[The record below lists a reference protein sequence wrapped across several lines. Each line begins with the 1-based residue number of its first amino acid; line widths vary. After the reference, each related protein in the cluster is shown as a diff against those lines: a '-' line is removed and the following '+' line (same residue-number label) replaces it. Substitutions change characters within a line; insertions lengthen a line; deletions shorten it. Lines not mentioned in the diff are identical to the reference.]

1 METMR
6 VEESAIWC
14 AGVARTSQ
22 TNAIDSLTSGRLNG
36 GRHNSNKGN
45 FDMKFGLAPTT
56 VLIAALSATTVSAET
71 LRLLTWGGYA
81 PDDVIALFEA
91 ETGHTVEVT
100 TSNNEEMIA
109 KLRAT
114 NGGGFDLAQ
123 PSQDRIASAQEEFGI
138 YKPIDMAR
146 VDAAQFIPSM
156 LAATATNTTFE
167 GEVFGLPHV
176 WGTSGLVVNTA
187 EAGQVTDYTDLC
199 DDSVAGSVSYRLK
212 RPTLIGF
219 AYSMGLDPFAAYADP
234 EAYQGILDQ
243 VEEMLIACKPNVK
256 TYWDGGDEI
265 KNLLRSGEV
274 VAAMAWDTGGWQ
286 LNEDNADITF
296 VAPESGA
303 LGWIDTFVLPARGRA
318 DDAAYDWINF
328 VMRPDIAAMITNT
341 AGNFTA
347 AAGGDAG
354 VTADLQARYQASF
367 DQAAIDNIKWYPPVP
382 AGLEAMEGATLDRIN
397 AAN

>member
-1 METMR
+1 
-6 VEESAIWC
+6 
-14 AGVARTSQ
+14 
-22 TNAIDSLTSGRLNG
+22 
-36 GRHNSNKGN
+36 
-45 FDMKFGLAPTT
+45 MKLGLVSTT
-56 VLIAALSATTVSAET
+56 VLIAALSGTTVSAET

-81 PDDVIALFEA
+81 PEEVIAMFEA

-138 YKPIDMAR
+138 YKPIDMTR

-156 LAATATNTTFE
+156 LSATAENTTFD

-187 EAGQVTDYTDLC
+187 EAGQVVDYTDLC
-199 DDSVAGSVSYRLK
+199 DASVAGNVSYRLK

-219 AYSMGLDPFAAYADP
+219 GYAMGLDPFAAYADLD
-234 EAYQGILDQ
+234 AYQEILNQ
-243 VEEMLIACKPNVK
+243 VEETLTACKPNVK

-286 LNEDNADITF
+286 LNADNADITF
-296 VAPESGA
+296 VAPAAGA

-347 AAGGDAG
+347 AVGGDEG
-354 VTADLQARYQASF
+354 VSADLKARYQASF

>member
-1 METMR
+1 MKHPLL
-6 VEESAIWC
+6 A
-14 AGVARTSQ
+14 
-22 TNAIDSLTSGRLNG
+22 SL
-36 GRHNSNKGN
+36 
-45 FDMKFGLAPTT
+45 
-56 VLIAALSATTVSAET
+56 VATTALTAQMASADT

-81 PDDVIALFEA
+81 PEEVIAKFEE

-123 PSQDRIASAQEEFGI
+123 PSQDRITSAQEEFGI
-138 YKPIDMAR
+138 YKPIDMSR
-146 VDAAQFIPSM
+146 VESDLFIPSM
-156 LAATATNTTFE
+156 LSATAENTTYE
-167 GEVFGLPHV
+167 GEVYGLPHI

-187 EAGQVTDYTDLC
+187 EAGEVTDYTDLC
-199 DDSVAGSVSYRLK
+199 DDAVAGKVSYRLK

-219 AYSMGLDPFAAYADP
+219 AYSMGLDPFAAYGDT
-234 EAYQGILDQ
+234 EAYQGILDK
-243 VEEMLIACKPNVK
+243 VEEALTACKPNVK

-286 LNEDNADITF
+286 LNADNPDITF
-296 VAPESGA
+296 VAPEAGA

-328 VMRPDIAAMITNT
+328 VMRPEIAAMITNS

-347 AAGGDAG
+347 AVGGDAG
-354 VTADLQARYQASF
+354 VDADLKARYQGSF

-382 AGLEAMEGATLDRIN
+382 AGLEALEGETLDRIN

>member
-1 METMR
+1 
-6 VEESAIWC
+6 
-14 AGVARTSQ
+14 
-22 TNAIDSLTSGRLNG
+22 
-36 GRHNSNKGN
+36 
-45 FDMKFGLAPTT
+45 MKFAFIPS
-56 VLIAALSATTVSAET
+56 VLVASVVGMTAAQADT

-81 PDDVIALFEA
+81 PEEVIAKFEA
-91 ETGHTVEVT
+91 ETGHKVEVT

-123 PSQDRIASAQEEFGI
+123 PSQDRITSAQEEFGI
-138 YKPIDMAR
+138 YKPIDMSKVTA
-146 VDAAQFIPSM
+146 DQFIPSM
-156 LAATATNTTFE
+156 LSATAGNTTFE
-167 GEVFGLPHV
+167 GDVFGLPHV

-187 EAGQVTDYTDLC
+187 MAGDVKDYVDLC
-199 DDSVAGSVSYRLK
+199 AAAVAGKVSYRLK

-219 AYSMGLDPFAAYADP
+219 AYSMGLDPFAAYGDAD
-234 EAYQGILDQ
+234 AYKGILDQ
-243 VEEMLIACKPNVK
+243 VEAKLTECKPNVK

-274 VAAMAWDTGGWQ
+274 VASMAWDTGGWQ
-286 LNEDNADITF
+286 LNADNADITF
-296 VAPESGA
+296 VAPKAGA

-328 VMRPDIAAMITNT
+328 VMQPEIAAMITNT

-347 AAGGDAG
+347 AVGGDEG
-354 VTADLQARYQASF
+354 VSADLKARYQGSF

-382 AGLEAMEGATLDRIN
+382 AGLEALEGATLDRVN
-397 AAN
+397 AAK

>member
-1 METMR
+1 
-6 VEESAIWC
+6 
-14 AGVARTSQ
+14 
-22 TNAIDSLTSGRLNG
+22 
-36 GRHNSNKGN
+36 
-45 FDMKFGLAPTT
+45 MKLGLVSTT
-56 VLIAALSATTVSAET
+56 ALIAVLSTTAVSADT

-81 PDDVIALFEA
+81 PDDVIALFEE

-123 PSQDRIASAQEEFGI
+123 PSQDRITSAQEEFGI
-138 YKPIDMAR
+138 YKPIDPTK
-146 VDAAQFIPSM
+146 VDATQFIPSM
-156 LAATATNTTFE
+156 LAATASNTTFD
-167 GEVFGLPHV
+167 GAVYGLPHV

-199 DDSVAGSVSYRLK
+199 DASVAGKVSYRLK
-212 RPTLIGF
+212 RPTLIAF
-219 AYSMGLDPFAAYADP
+219 AYSMGLDPFAAYGDAD
-234 EAYQGILDQ
+234 AYQGILDQ
-243 VEEMLIACKPNVK
+243 VEAELTECKANVK

-286 LNEDNADITF
+286 LNADDADITF
-296 VAPESGA
+296 VAPEAGA

-328 VMRPDIAAMITNT
+328 VMRPEIAAMITNT

-347 AAGGDAG
+347 AIDGSEG
-354 VTADLQARYQASF
+354 VSAELKARYLASF

-382 AGLEAMEGATLDRIN
+382 AGLEAMEGLTLDRVN
-397 AAN
+397 AAK

>member
-1 METMR
+1 
-6 VEESAIWC
+6 
-14 AGVARTSQ
+14 
-22 TNAIDSLTSGRLNG
+22 
-36 GRHNSNKGN
+36 
-45 FDMKFGLAPTT
+45 MKIKVFST
-56 VLIAALSATTVSAET
+56 VLVATALTAQITSADT

-81 PDDVIALFEA
+81 PEEVIAKFEE

-123 PSQDRIASAQEEFGI
+123 PSQDRITSAQEEFGI
-138 YKPIDMAR
+138 YKPIDMSKVNA
-146 VDAAQFIPSM
+146 DQFIPSM
-156 LAATATNTTFE
+156 LMATATNTTYE
-167 GEVFGLPHV
+167 GEIYGLPHV

-187 EAGQVTDYTDLC
+187 EAGDVTDYTDLC
-199 DDSVAGSVSYRLK
+199 DGSVAGKVSYRLK

-219 AYSMGLDPFAAYADP
+219 AYSMGLDPFAAYGDTDK
-234 EAYQGILDQ
+234 YQEILDQ
-243 VEEMLIACKPNVK
+243 VEAKLTECKANVK

-274 VAAMAWDTGGWQ
+274 VASMAWDTGGWQ
-286 LNEDNADITF
+286 LNADNPDITF

-347 AAGGDAG
+347 AVGGDEG
-354 VTADLQARYQASF
+354 VSADLKARYQGSF
-367 DQAAIDNIKWYPPVP
+367 DQAAVDNIKWYPPVP
-382 AGLEAMEGATLDRIN
+382 AGLETLEGATLDRIN
-397 AAN
+397 AAK